1 MPKIRLYKSA
11 HGTVDAIIYDMPSI
25 NIVNWFSLIDIWGSR
40 GYDCFNDG
48 GLYFEIPMELYD
60 IIPDLHFVK
69 QYNIVIEK

>member
-1 MPKIRLYKSA
+1 MPKIRLYKSV

-25 NIVNWFSLIDIWGSR
+25 NIVDWFSLIDIWGSR
-40 GYDCFNDG
+40 GYDRFNDG
-48 GLYFEIPMELYD
+48 GLYFEIPIELYD